1 MNATRPTAKTARR
14 FRIKRVYEPAARDDG
29 LRVLV
34 DRLWPRGVR
43 KDDPR
48 IDGWSKDVAPS
59 SELRRWYNHDLDR
72 YDEFVARY
80 EHELDGPGAAKAL
93 GTLRQ
98 LTAAGTVTLLT
109 SARDVE
115 HGHLVVLRRLL
126 EQRR

>member
-1 MNATRPTAKTARR
+1 MRIAR
-14 FRIKRVYEPAARDDG
+14 IYDPPQPDDG
-29 LRVLV
+29 IRVLV

-48 IDGWSKDVAPS
+48 IDRWIKQVAPS
-59 SELRRWYNHDLDR
+59 SDLRRWYTHDLDR

-80 EHELDGPGAAKAL
+80 EHELEDPVAAKAL
-93 GTLRQ
+93 GELRE
-98 LTAAGTVTLLT
+98 LAHAGPVTLLT

-126 EQRR
+126 ETR